1 MIDIVLITLLLLIL
15 IVLIYR
21 TRKEN
26 QKVEYERIITEMQRS
41 FERIER
47 NFREDFKLNREESRA
62 VSKDL
67 REELSVNMEIFRK
80 AFEQGIQSFNQLQ
93 REKFAQLDEQQQ
105 RMITNTEKRLEE
117 IRVTVDEKLQKTLN
131 ERIGQP
137 FRMVS
142 EQLESVQKGLGEM
155 QTLAQDV
162 G

>member
-93 REKFAQLDEQQQ
+93 RDK
-105 RMITNTEKRLEE
+105 KRCE
-117 IRVTVDEKLQKTLN
+117 TPT
-131 ERIGQP
+131 
-137 FRMVS
+137 
-142 EQLESVQKGLGEM
+142 GLS
-155 QTLAQDV
+155 
-162 G
+162 